1 MSKDD
6 PEASRQVASRVCSVV
21 GEKHAVEE
29 TNTALNNERKMGVIQ
44 SLLFWRKAVAFSFF
58 ISLAVIMEGYDTSL
72 MNNFFPFP
80 AFKNKFGDEIDPDGG
95 MLVSSKWQ
103 TIILNGTQIGCIIG
117 LVINGYISEWL
128 GYKKTMVVTM
138 FAMVAAVFIPFFST
152 SLGMYLAGGI
162 IQGLPWGVFQTLAVS
177 YAADLCPTHLRGNAM
192 AYMTSW
198 VNLCWVVGGLL
209 STGILRGL
217 LNIDSEW
224 GYRIPFALQWLWP
237 IPITVATLLCPESP
251 WWLVRKGRINE
262 ARTAI
267 RQLTS
272 PMPGIDFDVDA
283 HVGMMVTT
291 DQFERQAQS
300 GTNYWHCFQGSDRRR
315 TEISA
320 MVCITQA
327 FCGVPF
333 MAYGVQFME
342 RAGLGTNA
350 AFDLNVVQS
359 CVGFIGCIIAWW
371 AMTYFGRRLL
381 YLAGLSSMLVILI
394 IIGFLGLAAEANSG
408 VSWAVGALIIFML
421 FLFQM
426 SLGPTCYTIFAEIPS
441 TQLRIKTVVLARASY
456 NSAVFINNAIMPKIV
471 GKNDW
476 NWGAKGGF
484 FWAGIDLLFL
494 VWTWFRLPES
504 KGLTYT
510 ELDLLFEHEVATRQF
525 SQAKADSLKSV
536 LIGVADQQEK
546 KLDFQLVEVKI

>member
-177 YAADLCPTHLRGNAM
+177 YAA
-192 AYMTSW
+192 
-198 VNLCWVVGGLL
+198 
-209 STGILRGL
+209 
-217 LNIDSEW
+217 EW

-251 WWLVRKGRINE
+251 WVLRLQKWWLVRKGRINE

-408 VSWAVGALIIFML
+408 
-421 FLFQM
+421 M

-510 ELDLLFEHEVATRQF
+510 WLVSALL
-525 SQAKADSLKSV
+525 
-536 LIGVADQQEK
+536 
-546 KLDFQLVEVKI
+546 